1 MINDTKL
8 QHRLALRCSF
18 GGVFLGPELQ
28 IHFLLKVVSLIWM
41 YFILFLFHNKH
52 DSKMHH
58 LLPCSHDALR
68 GRSEEANFGA
78 CLIMHSMGIEQC
90 GG

>member
-1 MINDTKL
+1 MINDAKL
-8 QHRLALRCSF
+8 QHRLALQFSF

-28 IHFLLKVVSLIWM
+28 IALKVVSLIWM
-41 YFILFLFHNKH
+41 YFIIFLFHNKH
-52 DSKMHH
+52 NSKMHG
-58 LLPCSHDALR
+58 LLLRSHDVLR
-68 GRSEEANFGA
+68 GRCEEENFGA